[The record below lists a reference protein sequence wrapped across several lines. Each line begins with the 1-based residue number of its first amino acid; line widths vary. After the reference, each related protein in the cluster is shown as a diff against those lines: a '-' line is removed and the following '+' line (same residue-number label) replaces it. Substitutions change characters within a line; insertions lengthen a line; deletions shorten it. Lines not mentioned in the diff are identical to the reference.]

1 MSTQTILLIAC
12 IVLAFILLL
21 IARLAVRWIIKLTM
35 IGIIVIA
42 LLGGALIWWWTT
54 KLAFKPTPQQQ
65 RSTPAKR
72 ANTR

>member
-1 MSTQTILLIAC
+1 MSTESILLIAGV
-12 IVLAFILLL
+12 VLAFILLL
-21 IARLAVRWIIKLTM
+21 IARLAIRWIIKLTM

-54 KLAFKPTPQQQ
+54 SLTSKPAPQQQ